1 MTYIRS
7 VVFEALVE
15 WKFSSIMQVGAMR
28 PDTTPPIDPP
38 QERHREEDQDE
49 SAASAT
55 RSMGDR
61 PQGKPNRLAREV
73 RAVRKGILQEEGFQK
88 EMGQRRKDQIEIPRQ
103 RAE

>member
-1 MTYIRS
+1 
-7 VVFEALVE
+7 
-15 WKFSSIMQVGAMR
+15 MR
-28 PDTTPPIDPP
+28 PDTAPPIDPP

-61 PQGKPNRLAREV
+61 PQGKPNRLPREV

-88 EMGQRRKDQIEIPRQ
+88 EMGQRRKDQIEILRQ
-103 RAE
+103 TAEQVPEEAQARLDDRSPPVQCARASR